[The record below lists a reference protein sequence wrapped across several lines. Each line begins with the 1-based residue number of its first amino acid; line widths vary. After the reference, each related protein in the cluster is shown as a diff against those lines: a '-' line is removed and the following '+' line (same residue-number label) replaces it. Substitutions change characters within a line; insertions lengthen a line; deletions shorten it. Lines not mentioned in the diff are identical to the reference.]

1 MTDFRSSFRHDEFWV
16 LPPSWRISSHLFAMA
31 GFGSSCYANELTKRG
46 FKRVYHS
53 CVGPLNVIKKALHIR
68 VSKVSYNDIYAWR
81 TTICFIGLV
90 LPSKASSDE
99 R

>member
-31 GFGSSCYANELTKRG
+31 GFGVL
-46 FKRVYHS
+46 V
-53 CVGPLNVIKKALHIR
+53 LW

>member
-1 MTDFRSSFRHDEFWV
+1 MTNFGSSLHHGGFQV
-16 LPPSWRISSHLFAMA
+16 ISLPWQAS
-31 GFGSSCYANELTKRG
+31 GSSCYAKELTKRG

-81 TTICFIGLV
+81 TIICFIGLV